1 MLDVL
6 WVHGKGGS
14 HQARGATSAPGK
26 PSAWLL
32 FLCLLVG
39 LHPLS
44 FGQEPPIASAAQ
56 TLPSSVDL
64 RPAFDKWELARRTQ
78 GKRGTCSVFTVAGAL
93 EFAAAKK
100 QHRGERFSVEF
111 LNWAAN
117 RIAGEDKDGGFFS
130 DIWKAFASYGV
141 CAEKTMPYRA
151 EFDPALAPG
160 PEALAEAKTRLALGL
175 RHHWIKEWNVKTG
188 LTDEQFV
195 AIKRTLNQGW
205 PVCAGC
211 RWPKQPKWS
220 DHVLQMCPSDAVYDG
235 HSILLV
241 GYRDDANQPGGGVFL
256 FRNTNNGG
264 HDGSMPYTYGQTYMN
279 DAVWIDSGG

>member
-6 WVHGKGGS
+6 
-14 HQARGATSAPGK
+14 
-26 PSAWLL
+26 L
-32 FLCLLVG
+32 F
-39 LHPLS
+39 PLS
-44 FGQEPPIASAAQ
+44 LCVLTAFPSLSLAQAPLIASTAQ
-56 TLPSSVDL
+56 TLPPSVDL
-64 RPAFDKWELARRTQ
+64 RPTFDKWRLTPRTQ
-78 GKRGTCSVFTVAGAL
+78 GKRGTCSVFTVVGAL
-93 EFAAAKK
+93 EFATAKK
-100 QHRGERFSVEF
+100 QGHCEHFSVEF

-117 RIAGEDKDGGFFS
+117 RIAGENVDGGFFS
-130 DIWKAFASYGV
+130 DLWKAFAAYGV

-151 EFDPALAPG
+151 EFDPALAPS
-160 PEALAEAKTRLALGL
+160 PEAIAEAKTRLTLGL

-195 AIKRTLNQGW
+195 AIKRTLQQGW

-220 DHVLQMCPSDAVYDG
+220 DGALQMCPADAVYDG
-235 HSILLV
+235 HSVLLV

-264 HDGSMPYTYGQTYMN
+264 HDGSMPYTYARAFVN
-279 DAVWIDSGG
+279 DALWVDPRQ